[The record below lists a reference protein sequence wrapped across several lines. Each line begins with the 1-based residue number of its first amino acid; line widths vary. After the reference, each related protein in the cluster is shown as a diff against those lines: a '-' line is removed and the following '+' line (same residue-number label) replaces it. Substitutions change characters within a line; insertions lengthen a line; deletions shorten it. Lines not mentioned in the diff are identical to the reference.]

1 MKTQST
7 PRLSIVLIVKNEA
20 DSIAE
25 CLEPLGW
32 ADEIVILDSGSND
45 ATVEIARHYTDNVFV
60 DADWQG
66 YGIQRQRAQAK
77 ASGDWVLMLDAD
89 ERFTPELVESIQ
101 LAIKADD
108 RNKVYA
114 LPRLSYCFGSFIH
127 HCGWYPDY
135 VTRLYARE
143 KAAYNDVRVHEKL
156 SYPEA
161 MTCIKLKGDLLH
173 YTYNNIEHYLVKSA
187 KYADEWAAQR
197 MIKGKSA
204 SLFQGILHGTG
215 CFVRMYLLRAGF
227 LDGRQG
233 FLLSLLSAHSTFVKY
248 AALWE
253 KRLQT

>member
-1 MKTQST
+1 METLSA

-20 DSIAE
+20 GTIAE
-25 CLEPLGW
+25 CLEPLNW
-32 ADEIVILDSGSND
+32 ADEIVILDSGSSD
-45 ATVEIARHYTDNVFV
+45 ATIEIAKRYTDKVFV

-66 YGIQRQRAQAK
+66 YGVQRQRAQSK
-77 ASGDWVLMLDAD
+77 AGGDWILMLDAD

-101 LAIKADD
+101 QAIKTDD

-114 LPRLSYCFGSFIH
+114 LPRLSYCFGSFIR

-135 VTRLYARE
+135 VTRLYPRE

-156 SYPEA
+156 SYPKE
-161 MTCIKLKGDLLH
+161 MRCVKLKGDMLH

-187 KYADEWAAQR
+187 KYADEWAKQKMAR
-197 MIKGKSA
+197 GKSA
-204 SLFQGILHGTG
+204 SLFQGILHALG
-215 CFVRMYLLRAGF
+215 CFVRMYILRAGF

-253 KRLQT
+253 KRL